1 MMNSLWKIL
10 MKAIA
15 MLEYAKLI
23 LFNLLFIPLEEQMH
37 CCSNIQALGFLE
49 QNVTV
54 SLLRWML
61 LLYHHLLLP

>member
-37 CCSNIQALGFLE
+37 CCGNIQALGFLE
-49 QNVTV
+49 QNV
-54 SLLRWML
+54 
-61 LLYHHLLLP
+61 